1 MTIKELYEKW
11 TSISLVLR
19 IVVGLLIG
27 SALGILIPGLPYID
41 LLGVAF
47 VSSLKAVAPI
57 LIMMIIITSLM
68 TRSEGLGSRFK
79 TVITLYFLSSVI
91 AAAVAVIVFYL
102 YPIYIDL
109 PTPEVEPTVTDFETF
124 IANIVN
130 SILTNPLKSLVDANY
145 LGILFW
151 AVVIGLLIKPLAS
164 EHVVEVSRNVTDV
177 LLKIISIFIQFAPFG
192 VLGIIYLALC
202 ITSFTFICKVCVS
215 ATLLLRFENLAVYI

>member
-79 TVITLYFLSSVI
+79 TVIALYS
-91 AAAVAVIVFYL
+91 
-102 YPIYIDL
+102 
-109 PTPEVEPTVTDFETF
+109 
-124 IANIVN
+124 
-130 SILTNPLKSLVDANY
+130 
-145 LGILFW
+145 
-151 AVVIGLLIKPLAS
+151 
-164 EHVVEVSRNVTDV
+164 
-177 LLKIISIFIQFAPFG
+177 
-192 VLGIIYLALC
+192 
-202 ITSFTFICKVCVS
+202 
-215 ATLLLRFENLAVYI
+215 